1 MVCVLK
7 FAGALETGRQNLELE
22 PDSFA
27 VQGGQDRLSQGVTAL
42 VNELLK
48 REQLMDTMHLS
59 ILQNLKTHNMSFAKS
74 EAEEKL
80 RKEMETNRKN
90 CAVAAALF
98 RIQDT

>member
-1 MVCVLK
+1 
-7 FAGALETGRQNLELE
+7 
-22 PDSFA
+22 
-27 VQGGQDRLSQGVTAL
+27 
-42 VNELLK
+42 
-48 REQLMDTMHLS
+48 
-59 ILQNLKTHNMSFAKS
+59 MSFAKS